1 MNTPSKA
8 PDNVLQPTQVKS
20 QADVNPLV
28 AVIKNPVESN
38 ISKAD
43 VLTPENILAVAA
55 NNTYNTRNEVSNNIS
70 VGDNVTFMTQMG
82 EKSAVWDG
90 EFFQS
95 NIGAY
100 ELDLALPI
108 EGSWGFVR
116 NDSQIQKELGTS
128 NDINSLV
135 HNAIFKINLEKDT
148 QVEKKSD
155 ITAGKETHTSK
166 ASTESQKSEPSGSK
180 EINTAKNSSE
190 NQVQQNEW
198 KQAERSQRGIKR

>member
-1 MNTPSKA
+1 MGKQSVEVDANKRDESGNVVGTEKIVANRNEWEVDDVNTPSKA

-82 EKSAVWDG
+82 EKCC
-90 EFFQS
+90 
-95 NIGAY
+95 
-100 ELDLALPI
+100 
-108 EGSWGFVR
+108 
-116 NDSQIQKELGTS
+116 LGWRVFS
-128 NDINSLV
+128 
-135 HNAIFKINLEKDT
+135 
-148 QVEKKSD
+148 VEY
-155 ITAGKETHTSK
+155 
-166 ASTESQKSEPSGSK
+166 
-180 EINTAKNSSE
+180 
-190 NQVQQNEW
+190 
-198 KQAERSQRGIKR
+198 RCL